1 MLIRADATLLLVV
14 DLQARLMP
22 AISGGDAVV
31 GRALDLIASAAD
43 LGVPV
48 MVSEHCVD
56 KLGGSVPAV
65 RDAAEAA
72 GAHFVHKRH
81 FGCAREPGFLEAVAT
96 TGRSQIVVTGA
107 ETHVCVLQTVMGL
120 LEAGLRVCVVADAA
134 GSRHEPDKAL
144 ALQRMQAAGAAIVN
158 TEMVLFEW
166 LACADHSA
174 FRTVLPR
181 IKGGARS

>member
-1 MLIRADATLLLVV
+1 MLIRADDALLLVV

-22 AISGGDAVV
+22 AIHSADAVV

-43 LGVPV
+43 MGVPV

-72 GAHFVHKRH
+72 GASFVLKRH
-81 FGCAREPGFLEAVAT
+81 FSCAREPGFLEAVRH
-96 TGRSQIVVTGA
+96 TGRHQIVVVGA
-107 ETHVCVLQTVMGL
+107 ESHVCVLQTVVGL
-120 LEAGLRVCVVADAA
+120 LEAGHCVFLVADAA
-134 GSRHEPDKAL
+134 GSRREPDKAL
-144 ALQRMQAAGAAIVN
+144 ALQRMQAAGATIVN

-166 LACADHSA
+166 LACADHPA
-174 FRTVLPR
+174 FRKVLPR
-181 IKGGARS
+181 IKGEVRS